1 LIGRTVELRFDPEDL
16 TRIEVFDTGVPAG
29 VAIPF
34 VIGRHVHPA
43 VPQAAPPPPVD
54 PEPGIDYMGLVHTAH
69 TEALG
74 EGSISYRDV
83 RLPGF
88 EDMGVDESGG
98 GQHDNDEQVDNDGMA
113 S

>member
-1 LIGRTVELRFDPEDL
+1 MYDHGIG
-16 TRIEVFDTGVPAG
+16 AG
-29 VAIPF
+29 VAVPF

-43 VPQAAPPPPVD
+43 VPQAAPPSPPAD

-69 TEALG
+69 AESLG

-88 EDMGVDESGG
+88 EDFDGPDEECGHHDGG
-98 GQHDNDEQVDNDGMA
+98 HIGTGEAAN
-113 S
+113 